1 MISVVAG
8 LRLVV
13 LKNFLTP
20 VECEHLIALGRNRIR
35 PSTTLCPE
43 TGREI
48 FVPGRTSNNTY
59 LLRQQTPIV
68 ADIERRI
75 AGQSGLPVKNGEGL
89 QLLNYQVGQQYLP
102 HFDFFDPE
110 RPGNAQVLA
119 NGGQR
124 VASCILYL
132 NTVEAGGETIFP
144 EVDETVQAIQGDAV
158 LFYNL
163 TPEGQPDPLSLHGST
178 PVITGE
184 KWVATK
190 WIRERE
196 YQ

>member
-1 MISVVAG
+1 MLSAAVG
-8 LRLVV
+8 LRLVL
-13 LKNFLTP
+13 LKNFLT
-20 VECEHLIALGRNRIR
+20 VAECEHLIALGRNRIR

-43 TGREI
+43 TGKEI

-59 LLRQQTPIV
+59 LLRRQTPIV
-68 ADIERRI
+68 ADIEQRI
-75 AGQSGLPVKNGEGL
+75 ARQAGLPVENGEGL
-89 QLLNYQVGQQYLP
+89 QLLNYQFGQQYLP
-102 HFDFFDPE
+102 HFDFFDPT

-132 NTVEAGGETIFP
+132 NTAEAGGETIFP
-144 EVDETVQAIQGDAV
+144 EVDKSVKAIQGDAV
-158 LFYNL
+158 LFYNVTL
-163 TPEGQPDPLSLHGST
+163 DGQPDPLSLHGST
-178 PVITGE
+178 PVLAGE